1 MKKFFYIAAAIL
13 TLGLNSCSSENEV
26 VDEAVETTPASKLI
40 FKANIGN
47 DTRATIEGTK
57 VSFEVGDRVGLFSK
71 DNNNV
76 ILTVT
81 SVSEGTAILEGEGVV
96 NSTMYAVYPYN
107 AEASQSGNYVYG
119 YSLSKSKSLTAGA
132 YPSDAVSL
140 ATCTDGETLN
150 FQNLCAIFKL
160 TFDSYAHSCDY
171 KLGITSYGSESLWG
185 DISINLATAS
195 ISHYSNNWD
204 HTFNFGNLAEDGAS
218 YYISVIPTAVTT
230 LYMGN
235 DLYSV
240 NKEVNKTLDAGKIY
254 NIAINY

>member
-1 MKKFFYIAAAIL
+1 MKQYLYIAAAFL
-13 TLGLNSCSSENEV
+13 ALGMSSCSSENDVIDEV
-26 VDEAVETTPASKLI
+26 VEATQATKLV
-40 FKANIGN
+40 FKANIGG
-47 DTRATIEGTK
+47 DTRATIAGTK
-57 VSFEVGDRVGLFSK
+57 VSFEVGDKVGLFSK

-76 ILTVT
+76 VLTVT
-81 SVSEGTAILEGEGVV
+81 SVSDGTAILEGEGVV

-140 ATCTDGETLN
+140 ATCTDGETLD
-150 FQNLCAIFKL
+150 FHNLCAIFKL
-160 TFDSYAHSCDY
+160 TFDSFAHACDY
-171 KLGITSYGSESLWG
+171 KLGITSNGSESLWG
-185 DISINLATAS
+185 DISINLAAAS
-195 ISHYSNNWD
+195 ISHYSNDWD

-240 NKEVNKTLDAGKIY
+240 NKDVNKTLEAGKIY